1 MRNVFIVAARRT
13 AIGTFG
19 GSLKDVSA
27 VDLGSV
33 VLKAIIEDSQLA
45 SSAISEVILGN
56 VLGAGLGQNVAR
68 QVSLAAGLPN
78 EVPAYAVNKVCGSGL
93 KAVQLACQS
102 IALGEAEIIVAGGTE
117 NMDQAPYILPKEV
130 RNPGLR
136 MGNAQIVDT
145 MIKDGLWCASNNYH
159 MGITAENV
167 AKRFGIT
174 RAAQDEF
181 ALESQTRAQLA
192 IQAGLFK
199 SEIVPVLI
207 KDRKETRSFDTDEHP
222 RATSIEVL
230 AKLRPAFDPAG
241 TVTAGNASGINDGAA
256 MLMLAS
262 EDAVKALGLKPL
274 ARIIGFAASGLEPEI
289 MGYGP
294 VPAIRKLLERSGRSL
309 QQVERFELNEA
320 FASQSLAVVQGLG
333 LSDRMADINR
343 RGGGIALG
351 HPIGASGARILV
363 SLVHGLIQDG
373 QSTGIAALCIG
384 GGQGIAG
391 MIEKV

>member
-1 MRNVFIVAARRT
+1 
-13 AIGTFG
+13 
-19 GSLKDVSA
+19 
-27 VDLGSV
+27 
-33 VLKAIIEDSQLA
+33 
-45 SSAISEVILGN
+45 
-56 VLGAGLGQNVAR
+56 
-68 QVSLAAGLPN
+68 
-78 EVPAYAVNKVCGSGL
+78 
-93 KAVQLACQS
+93 
-102 IALGEAEIIVAGGTE
+102 
-117 NMDQAPYILPKEV
+117 
-130 RNPGLR
+130 
-136 MGNAQIVDT
+136 
-145 MIKDGLWCASNNYH
+145 